1 MPQPG
6 MAQLPSWLT
15 AVGRVLLSAHF
26 LAELA
31 DKILRFNYW
40 VGVLK
45 DAGQPYPVAEMA
57 LVVLLLV
64 VGAPL
69 LFAGVRVPAACALL
83 VIFQIPTTLLFETTW
98 YERWDSI
105 SVIGGLC
112 IAAALPQPV
121 PPLAMPAW
129 GAPVK

>member
-1 MPQPG
+1 
-6 MAQLPSWLT
+6 L
-15 AVGRVLLSAHF
+15 LLSAHF

-31 DKILRFNYW
+31 DKILRFSYW
-40 VGVLK
+40 VGVLQQ
-45 DAGQPYPVAEMA
+45 AGQPYPVAEMA

-69 LFAGVRVPAACALL
+69 LFVGVRVPFACACL
-83 VIFQIPTTLLFETTW
+83 VTFQVPTTLLFETTS

-121 PPLAMPAW
+121 PP
-129 GAPVK
+129 